1 MVPALDAWSFV
12 MRLFNL
18 DLDPALRTIA
28 PSPPGEWWQAAQA
41 ALAYH
46 NGHMPISRKSKAAQP
61 TS

>member
-1 MVPALDAWSFV
+1 